1 VPPPAPGI
9 TGESM
14 RNLIAVLMVLLC
26 WFGMARAGERKL
38 DLLVGVNWQPVPSS
52 AAGDGSVAWF
62 FDPSQNRV
70 LACYSSKSA
79 PEPRCHEA
87 SLPEPRR
94 RP

>member
-1 VPPPAPGI
+1 MMKTIIAALLWSSC
-9 TGESM
+9 TGVALAEQ
-14 RNLIAVLMVLLC
+14 R
-26 WFGMARAGERKL
+26 EL

-52 AAGDGSVAWF
+52 ATADGSVAWF

-70 LACYSSKSA
+70 LACYSSKNA

-87 SLPEPRR
+87 SLPERR